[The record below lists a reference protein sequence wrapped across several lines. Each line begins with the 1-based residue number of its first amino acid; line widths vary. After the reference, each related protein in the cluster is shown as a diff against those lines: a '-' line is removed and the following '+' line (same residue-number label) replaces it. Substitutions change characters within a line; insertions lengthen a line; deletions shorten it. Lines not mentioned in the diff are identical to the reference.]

1 MNYLIKDQSANLRFE
16 YLSQG
21 GPADSTLSIGHK
33 SGGIT
38 ALLRKG
44 FANFEIDKE
53 FNFPNNIKDRDVG
66 EIPNYHY
73 RDDGLEL
80 WKAIKEYVREVMNVF
95 YETDADVEKDEELQC
110 WDLDVY
116 K

>member
-1 MNYLIKDQSANLRFE
+1 M
-16 YLSQG
+16 QG

-53 FNFPNNIKDRDVG
+53 FNFPNNIQDRDVG

-80 WKAIKEYVREVMNVF
+80 WMAIKEYVREVMNVF
-95 YETDADVEKDEELQC
+95 YETDADVEEDEELQC

>member
-1 MNYLIKDQSANLRFE
+1 M
-16 YLSQG
+16 
-21 GPADSTLSIGHK
+21 SIGHI

-53 FNFPNNIKDRDVG
+53 FNFPNNIEDRDVVD
-66 EIPNYHY
+66 IPNYHY
-73 RDDGLEL
+73 RDDGLKL
-80 WKAIKEYVREVMNVF
+80 WQAIKEYVCEVMNVF
-95 YETDADVEKDEELQC
+95 YETDADVENDEELQR

-116 K
+116 Q